1 VTTGRTPTLCAETPS
16 TLNSTLTERAD
27 MSDADVD
34 RVRVLHVDDDPEI
47 VDLAATFL
55 RREDDRLEVTS
66 AETAEEALDS
76 VRAGDVHCLVS
87 DYHLPDMDCAEFV
100 AAVHDIEPDLPF
112 ILFTGRDRARI
123 DADIESA
130 ITGYLQ
136 KGSGT
141 ERYATLAAEIL
152 AAVGQGERVDTD
164 GGSEPSVRPELA
176 DLDLGGQEAVLAN
189 ALDTVQDGFFV
200 LDRERTV
207 VYWNE
212 SIPGVTGY
220 ENGEL
225 DGMDPTT
232 FFAPGDRERI
242 TDAIEEAFE
251 TGQATV
257 EAAVQRRD
265 GGEVPVEFRGSRL
278 TDEAGET
285 VGVAGVARDISDRIA
300 YERELERQ
308 NERLEELI
316 GAVSHDLR
324 NPLNVISGRLQL
336 ARELDDAEEHF
347 DAVKRSTERME
358 TLIDDLVT
366 LARKGKPVE
375 DTESVALASLV
386 ETVWGDCEAPEA
398 SIHVET
404 DRRLLA
410 DRDRLRRLLE
420 QVLDN
425 AVTHAG
431 PDVTV
436 TVADVADGF
445 YVADDGPGIP
455 EQDRDRLLEYGETTD
470 HEASGLGLALTRRI
484 AEAHGWSLRIVDST
498 DGGTRIE
505 ITGVGAE

>member
-1 VTTGRTPTLCAETPS
+1 
-16 TLNSTLTERAD
+16 
-27 MSDADVD
+27 MSDANVD

-55 RREDDRLEVTS
+55 RREDDRLEVDS
-66 AETAEEALDS
+66 AETATEALDS

-100 AAVHDIEPDLPF
+100 DAVHDVDPDLPF

-123 DADIESA
+123 DADIEAA

-141 ERYATLAAEIL
+141 ERYARLATEIVS
-152 AAVGQGERVDTD
+152 AVDEGERVDTD
-164 GGSEPSVRPELA
+164 GGSEPSTRPELA
-176 DLDLGGQEAVLAN
+176 DLDLGGQGAVLAN

-200 LDRERTV
+200 LDRDRTV

-220 ENGEL
+220 GDTEL
-225 DGMDPTT
+225 DGMDPTG

-242 TDAIEEAFE
+242 IDAIDEAFE
-251 TGQATV
+251 TGRATV

-278 TDEAGET
+278 TDDTGET

-324 NPLNVISGRLQL
+324 NPLNVIAGRLQL
-336 ARELDDAEEHF
+336 AREMDDGQEHF
-347 DAVKRSTERME
+347 EAVERSTNRME

-375 DTESVALASLV
+375 EAESLALQSLV
-386 ETVWGDCEAPEA
+386 EMTWDDCATPGA
-398 SIHVET
+398 TIAVET
-404 DRRLLA
+404 ERHLLA

-420 QVLDN
+420 QLLDN
-425 AVTHAG
+425 AVTHGGDDVA
-431 PDVTV
+431 VTV
-436 TVADVADGF
+436 GDIADGF

-455 EQDRDRLLEYGETTD
+455 EGDHDRLLEYGETTD
-470 HEASGLGLALTRRI
+470 HDASGLGLALARRV
-484 AEAHGWSLRIVDST
+484 AEAHGWSLRIVEST
-498 DGGTRIE
+498 EGGARVE
-505 ITGVGAE
+505 ITGLGGE